1 MTTKRFP
8 IYRDAL
14 NLIMLYLIVMSAD
27 MTLSSGMQFAI
38 PASEYVT
45 VGSVLAVSYLLR
57 EHITKMYIY
66 MICHVFM
73 VAACIMIPIDITSK
87 VKIVFIA
94 VVLSAFDIYNWF
106 NGLESMPDIF
116 WGCGG
121 LILLAFFMSSGAFE
135 FGYSKVIFN
144 MGILFVTCLLVRM
157 LISNFYDLSR
167 SGQLTDD
174 MPVRELFRNNTYI
187 AIGIILLAVAFMI
200 FVRTDVLIQKI
211 NDVVYII
218 LKRFW
223 LAIMPFVTSEEG
235 SIDYGIPR
243 PKMPNLPQTEDNIF
257 AQLLRIFEALLS
269 VMIAALLIYII
280 LKLIIAVIR
289 ALTKDRIKRS
299 RSHRSYRVKNEVRE
313 RLSRTEAFR
322 EKRKSIFRTN
332 EQKVRQIYRKELLLY
347 RKKGAD
353 IKETRTPFENRSEIL
368 RSKGHDI
375 SFATDIYEKVRF
387 KVGYEAQKQDVTDIR
402 SGFRK

>member
-38 PASEYVT
+38 PVSEYAAI
-45 VGSVLAVSYLLR
+45 GAVLLVSYLLR
-57 EHITKMYIY
+57 EHLTKMYIY
-66 MICHVFM
+66 MICHAVM
-73 VAACIMIPIDITSK
+73 IAACIMIPIDMTSK

-94 VVLSAFDIYNWF
+94 VVVTAFDIYNWF

-135 FGYSKVIFN
+135 FGYSRDIFN
-144 MGILFVTCLLVRM
+144 MGILFVACLLVRM
-157 LISNFYDLSR
+157 LIWNFYDLSR

-174 MPVRELFRNNTYI
+174 MPVKELFRNNTYI
-187 AIGIILLAVAFMI
+187 AIGIILLAIAFMI

-211 NDVVYII
+211 HDIVYLI
-218 LKRFW
+218 LKRIWFV
-223 LAIMPFVTSEEG
+223 IMPFVTSKEG

-243 PKMPNLPQTEDNIF
+243 PMMPDLPETEDNIF
-257 AQLLRIFEALLS
+257 AQLLRIMEALLS
-269 VMIAALLIYII
+269 VMIAALLIYIL
-280 LKLIIAVIR
+280 LKLIIAVVH
-289 ALTKDRIKRS
+289 ALTKDRIKRTW
-299 RSHRSYRVKNEVRE
+299 SHRSYRVKNEVRE
-313 RLSRTEAFR
+313 RLSRTDAVR
-322 EKRKSIFRTN
+322 EKRKNIFRTN
-332 EQKVRQIYRKELLLY
+332 EQKVRQIYRKELLSY
-347 RKKGAD
+347 KKKGAD

-368 RSKGHDI
+368 RSKRHDI
-375 SFATDIYEKVRF
+375 SFATGIYEKVRF
-387 KVGYEAQKQDVTDIR
+387 NVGYEAQKQDVEEIKN
-402 SGFRK
+402 GFRK

>member
-38 PASEYVT
+38 PVSEYAVI
-45 VGSVLAVSYLLR
+45 GAVLLVSYLLR
-57 EHITKMYIY
+57 EHLTKMYIY
-66 MICHVFM
+66 MICHAVLI
-73 VAACIMIPIDITSK
+73 AACIMIPIYITSK

-94 VVLSAFDIYNWF
+94 VVVTAFDIYNWF

-135 FGYSKVIFN
+135 FGYSRDIFN
-144 MGILFVTCLLVRM
+144 MGILFVACLLVRM
-157 LISNFYDLSR
+157 LIWNFYDLSR

-174 MPVRELFRNNTYI
+174 MPVKELFRNNTYI
-187 AIGIILLAVAFMI
+187 AIGIILLAIAFMI

-211 NDVVYII
+211 NDIVYLI
-218 LKRFW
+218 LKRIWFV
-223 LAIMPFVTSEEG
+223 LMPFVTSKEG

-243 PKMPNLPQTEDNIF
+243 PMMPDLPETEDNIF
-257 AQLLRIFEALLS
+257 AQLLRIMEALLS
-269 VMIAALLIYII
+269 VMIAALLIYIL
-280 LKLIIAVIR
+280 LKLIIAVVH
-289 ALTKDRIKRS
+289 ALTKDRIKRTW
-299 RSHRSYRVKNEVRE
+299 SHRSYRVKNEVRE
-313 RLSRTEAFR
+313 RLSRTDVVR
-322 EKRKSIFRTN
+322 EKRKNIFRTN
-332 EQKVRQIYRKELLLY
+332 EQKVRQIYRKELLSY
-347 RKKGAD
+347 KKKGAD

-375 SFATDIYEKVRF
+375 SFATGIYEKVRF
-387 KVGYEAQKQDVTDIR
+387 NVGYEAQKQDVEEIKN
-402 SGFRK
+402 GFRK

>member
-45 VGSVLAVSYLLR
+45 VGSVLVVSYLLR

-187 AIGIILLAVAFMI
+187 AIGIILL
-200 FVRTDVLIQKI
+200 
-211 NDVVYII
+211 DVVYLI

-243 PKMPNLPQTEDNIF
+243 PKMPDLPQTEDNIF

-368 RSKGHDI
+368 SSKGHDI

-402 SGFRK
+402 NGFRK